1 MSDIF
6 SGAENAGVKR
16 KDNVRVLRWSEQSQ
30 QVTEQQ
36 NMDRLT
42 SASDQRSDFIILLSD
57 L

>member
-1 MSDIF
+1 MSDVF
-6 SGAENAGVKR
+6 SGTENAGVKR